1 VNVTR
6 YLFLICAALT
16 LNIAAQATE
25 TWSDGEVAT
34 IKKLWIGSLPALPKS
49 MGNAFADDPRAA
61 ALGKRLFFDKALS
74 ENGEVACSTCHDPA
88 KSFTDGNA
96 LAEGRGTAPRNS
108 PSVVGAAYHRFQFWD
123 GRADSLWAQALG
135 PFESSAEHGTN
146 RMFIARSVFSTYR
159 TEYEAIFGKLPN
171 LSDTARFPGPR
182 APIEEPEVRATWD
195 AMAEDS
201 QQIVLKIFVNVGKS
215 IEAYE
220 RHLKPGIS
228 PFDRYAEALLE
239 SGDPE
244 ALRGLSDEAQQ
255 GLKLFI
261 GKAGCV
267 QCHNGPL
274 LSDDGFHNT
283 GIPANLDVGKS
294 DPGRVVGLL
303 RLLNSGFNCLSPFS
317 DTPKQDLAKTC
328 ASLLELQTSTAG
340 FKTSGDNT
348 ATLEFEEN
356 DALNDLADASNGG
369 GRVEVSPLL
378 GAFKTPSLRNVAL
391 TAPYMHAG
399 QYANLSQVLSHYV
412 NAPDTTM
419 GTSELKPA
427 PLDARETAALIAFL
441 KSLSAP
447 VVETPTSLQTLPSS
461 TK

>member
-1 VNVTR
+1 VKVTG
-6 YLFLICAALT
+6 YLFLTFAALT
-16 LNIAAQATE
+16 LGIAAQATE
-25 TWSDGEVAT
+25 TWSDGEIST
-34 IKKLWIGSLPALPKS
+34 IRKLWIGSLPALPKS
-49 MGNAFADDPRAA
+49 AGNAFADDPRAA
-61 ALGKRLFFDKALS
+61 VLGKKLFFDKVLS

-88 KSFTDGNA
+88 KSFADGNA

-108 PSVVGAAYHRFQFWD
+108 PSIVAAAYHRFQFWD

-146 RMFIARSVFSTYR
+146 RMFIARTVFSAYR
-159 TEYEAIFGKLPN
+159 TEYEAIFGKLPT
-171 LSDTARFPGPR
+171 DVMRFPAPR

-195 AMAEDS
+195 AMGEDS
-201 QQIVLKIFVNVGKS
+201 KQIVLKIFVNVGKS

-220 RHLKPGIS
+220 RHLKPGLT
-228 PFDRYAEALLE
+228 PFDRYAEALLQ
-239 SGDPE
+239 SGDAD
-244 ALRGLSDEAQQ
+244 ALRGFSDEAQR

-274 LSDDGFHNT
+274 LSDDDFHNT
-283 GIPANLDVGKS
+283 GIPANLEVGKS
-294 DPGRVVGLL
+294 DPGRAVGLL
-303 RLLNSGFNCLSPFS
+303 RLLNSGFNCLSNFS
-317 DTPKQDLAKTC
+317 DTPKQDQAKTC
-328 ASLLELQTSTAG
+328 ASLLELQANTVG
-340 FKTSGDNT
+340 FKPSDDNT

-369 GRVEVSPLL
+369 GRVQVSPLL

-399 QYANLSQVLSHYV
+399 QLLNLNQVLSHYV
-412 NAPDTTM
+412 RAPETPM
-419 GTSELKPA
+419 GTSELKPN
-427 PLDARETAALIAFL
+427 PLEPQETAALIAFL
-441 KSLSAP
+441 KSLNAP
-447 VVETPTSLQTLPSS
+447 VLETSALIQSVSSS